1 MTETQ
6 RQLFEDEPE
15 PIIQNAPGIGVTGLR
30 YVPNFIDQG
39 RHDQLLKQIDS
50 EPWLD
55 DLKRR
60 VQHYGYRYNY
70 KSRSVDPSMRIGP
83 LPIWAN
89 VLGVMLVER
98 GFISEQPDQVIV
110 NEYMAGQGIAN
121 HIDCVPCFSD
131 TVISLSLGSPCVMEM
146 TNKRTGEIIPLL
158 LEPRS
163 LVILQEDARFVWTH
177 GIPARKSDKIGD
189 RLITRRR
196 RVSLTFRKMI
206 LESLTK

>member
-1 MTETQ
+1 
-6 RQLFEDEPE
+6 
-15 PIIQNAPGIGVTGLR
+15 
-30 YVPNFIDQG
+30 
-39 RHDQLLKQIDS
+39 
-50 EPWLD
+50 
-55 DLKRR
+55 
-60 VQHYGYRYNY
+60 
-70 KSRSVDPSMRIGP
+70 
-83 LPIWAN
+83 
-89 VLGVMLVER
+89 
-98 GFISEQPDQVIV
+98 
-110 NEYMAGQGIAN
+110 
-121 HIDCVPCFSD
+121 
-131 TVISLSLGSPCVMEM
+131 MEM